1 MPANFWFFDTKLIK
15 RPILNYIYPR
25 LPAIE
30 KNFQRGIEKQADIDQ
45 RKLTPPALPG
55 RKAPRKSPA
64 YSVTSVAVWRSTTGG
79 KRRENTAALNL
90 FSKKKLFVTAGESSK

>member
-1 MPANFWFFDTKLIK
+1 MPANFWFFPLKLIK
-15 RPILNYIYPR
+15 RSILNYIYPR

-45 RKLTPPALPG
+45 QKLTPPAC
-55 RKAPRKSPA
+55 R
-64 YSVTSVAVWRSTTGG
+64 VG
-79 KRRENTAALNL
+79 KRREKAAALNL

>member
-30 KNFQRGIEKQADIDQ
+30 KNFQRGIGKQADI
-45 RKLTPPALPG
+45 G
-55 RKAPRKSPA
+55 R
-64 YSVTSVAVWRSTTGG
+64 VG

>member
-1 MPANFWFFDTKLIK
+1 MPANFWFFPLKLIK

-30 KNFQRGIEKQADIDQ
+30 KNFQRGIGKQADIGQ
-45 RKLTPPALPG
+45 RKLTPPALPV
-55 RKAPRKSPA
+55 R
-64 YSVTSVAVWRSTTGG
+64 